1 VKLPTSHMRLLHTLR
16 EVCSEFQMRNS
27 ATVELDGGELVREEV
42 HQLLTRRVAPRRG
55 VSACAQIAARVVQQH
70 PITWVVSIV
79 YALSQLQRC
88 QRRAGVVCK
97 GVVDGGLVHDRS
109 GAVELLMWRI
119 WGLRRLKGWWR
130 RSKGWTGCSSGRWV
144 QVRCKG
150 EGRSR
155 EDGRDEV
162 LSETTRVAK
171 SSCVVFAHPEW

>member
-1 VKLPTSHMRLLHTLR
+1 MLPTSHMRLLHTLR
-16 EVCSEFQMRNS
+16 EVCSEFRMRNS
-27 ATVELDGGELVREEV
+27 ATVLLDGGELVREEV

-55 VSACAQIAARVVQQH
+55 ACAQIAARVVQQL
-70 PITWVVSIV
+70 PITRVVAIV
-79 YALSQLQRC
+79 YAQSQLQRC
-88 QRRAGVVCK
+88 QRRAGVVYK

-109 GAVELLMWRI
+109 GAAELLMWRI

-144 QVRCKG
+144 PARCKG

-162 LSETTRVAK
+162 MSETTMVAT
-171 SSCVVFAHPEW
+171 SSCVVFAHLEW